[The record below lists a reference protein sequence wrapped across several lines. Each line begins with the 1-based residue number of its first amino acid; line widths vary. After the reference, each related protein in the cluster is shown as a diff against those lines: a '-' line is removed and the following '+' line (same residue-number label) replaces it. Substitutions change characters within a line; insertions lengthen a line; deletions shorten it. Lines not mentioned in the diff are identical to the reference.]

1 MKKGS
6 FMEHVMRKRLFA
18 VLIGIAFVAIDQL
31 VKLLALHSLQIDSF
45 RFGSSYA
52 WLDVALSLN
61 PGAFLSLGAGLA
73 PGVKQLIFILGVGAV
88 VCWAIGWAFTH
99 WAQSPRKA
107 VAIYFIALG
116 GASNLIDRV
125 FREGHVV
132 DYLILNLGSV
142 HTGVF
147 NIADIAIMAGAAV
160 LLVSEFRSKRRLN

>member
-1 MKKGS
+1 
-6 FMEHVMRKRLFA
+6 MEQIARIRLFA
-18 VLIGIAFVAIDQL
+18 VLTGIVFIAVDQL
-31 VKLLALHSLQIDSF
+31 VKLLALHSLQMDSF
-45 RFGSSYA
+45 RFGSSVA

-73 PGVKQLIFILGVGAV
+73 PGIKQLIFILGVGAV
-88 VCWAIGWAFTH
+88 VCWAIWWAFSH
-99 WAQSPRKA
+99 WTQSPRKA
-107 VAIYFIALG
+107 AALYFIALG

-160 LLVSEFRSKRRLN
+160 LIVSEFRTQRGVN

>member
-1 MKKGS
+1 MK
-6 FMEHVMRKRLFA
+6 HVMRNRLFA
-18 VLIGIAFVAIDQL
+18 VLIGIVFIAFDQL
-31 VKLLALHSLQIDSF
+31 VKLQALHSLQFDSF
-45 RFGSSYA
+45 RFGSSFA
-52 WLDVALSLN
+52 WLDIALSLN

-73 PGVKQLIFILGVGAV
+73 PGVKQLIFIVGVGAV
-88 VCWAIGWAFTH
+88 VCWAVWWALSH
-99 WAQSPRKA
+99 WAQAPRKA
-107 VAIYFIALG
+107 AAIYFIALG

-160 LLVSEFRSKRRLN
+160 LLVSEFRNKRGVN